1 MFKILLSTARRI
13 PQLADVRN
21 TQHGNIDNVQRLPA
35 CPRVFRN
42 IAHVILQLESL
53 EIKECFFAIAA
64 SLNCTL
70 HKDHLK

>member
-42 IAHVILQLESL
+42 IAHVI
-53 EIKECFFAIAA
+53 CTVGIARNKGMFLCN
-64 SLNCTL
+64 SCVINCTL